1 MDALLK
7 SLGSEEEEMVRV
19 GNLGTFSMKTI
30 HDALLNS
37 VTAPSAGQAQSGK
50 AVGQSDEA
58 NDSDCSWTMD
68 EENGAFYLQMR
79 RRLDEFSLAIDQ
91 TTMTT
96 DVLSRHE
103 RRFVHATAQI
113 MNLGHASLGSPQSK
127 KRKMVIYKTNSDS
140 IHSIPEIRQNSHG
153 KGISWGGFEDLEAT
167 PPSLTSS
174 ASQRKRK
181 RLERLHGG
189 YPCRF
194 QCSKTFDRASERN
207 KHEQAHQPAFTNRYP
222 CNICHRGFRYPKDL
236 RRHSARVHDP
246 SRPIL
251 DETYASLA
259 STTFSSSLTYESRL
273 PSETS
278 LTFNSNPTSKDN
290 SPLLIGQ
297 NQGGAFDQTAIE
309 PFDLRD
315 AAEMLPDLDWERE
328 LNLPF
333 QELADFDFD
342 QHDGCDED
350 DEAGLE
356 MMRIRK

>member
-7 SLGSEEEEMVRV
+7 SSAGSVEEMVRV
-19 GNLGTFSMKTI
+19 GNLGTFSMQTI
-30 HDALLNS
+30 YDALVNS
-37 VTAPSAGQAQSGK
+37 STSTPG
-50 AVGQSDEA
+50 GQSHLGTSACTGDEA

-79 RRLDEFSLAIDQ
+79 RRLDDFSLAIDQ
-91 TTMTT
+91 STMTT
-96 DVLSRHE
+96 DVLSRHQ

-113 MNLGHASLGSPQSK
+113 MNLGHASLGSPRSK

-140 IHSIPEIRQNSHG
+140 IHSIPEIRQNSHD
-153 KGISWGGFEDLEAT
+153 KGISWGGFEDLEA
-167 PPSLTSS
+167 PSLASS

-181 RLERLHGG
+181 RLEKLHGG

-194 QCSKTFDRASERN
+194 QCNKTFDRASERN
-207 KHEQAHQPAFTNRYP
+207 KHEQAHQPAYTNRYP
-222 CNICHRGFRYPKDL
+222 CNICQRGFRYPKDL

-290 SPLLIGQ
+290 SPLLVGQ
-297 NQGGAFDQTAIE
+297 SQGGTFDQAAIE
-309 PFDLRD
+309 PFDLGD

-333 QELADFDFD
+333 QELAGFDFD
-342 QHDGCDED
+342 QHDIVDDDDED
-350 DEAGLE
+350 QGLE
-356 MMRIRK
+356 MVKVRK